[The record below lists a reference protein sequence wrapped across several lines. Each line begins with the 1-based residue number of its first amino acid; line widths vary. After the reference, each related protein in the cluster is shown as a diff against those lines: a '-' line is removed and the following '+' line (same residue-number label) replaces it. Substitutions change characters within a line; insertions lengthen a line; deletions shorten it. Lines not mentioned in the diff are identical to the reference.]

1 MPFPHPYSRKDHC
14 RNEDK
19 PCRGSIVWN
28 LVERTINVTE
38 DGNAEDEVNPAKNG
52 TCEASAH
59 DVGWLGHG
67 VTPRILTFGF
77 CFFPVSPVKVLAER
91 YFREIASWRKERA
104 RMGGPAFTAFA
115 SPSAANQGSQRR
127 TAWRTRRAIAESRV
141 SSWRRGRRGVQG
153 DDRREGDRAHR
164 NRCATRQHP
173 WR

>member
-67 VTPRILTFGF
+67 VTPRILTFGL

-91 YFREIASWRKERA
+91 YFRGIASWRKERA
-104 RMGGPAFTAFA
+104 GMGA
-115 SPSAANQGSQRR
+115 RR
-127 TAWRTRRAIAESRV
+127 SRLLRRLRRPTGGLNAEQPGV
-141 SSWRRGRRGVQG
+141 LGVQSLKAG
-153 DDRREGDRAHR
+153 
-164 NRCATRQHP
+164 
-173 WR
+173 